1 MPSDLS
7 NTSPLPPKLSFPLSF
22 SVPHEKFI
30 TVHSSLNSSIFSPEK
45 HMSQGSEEVAIRFIQ
60 ITCVLW
66 DTWNCNVQRA
76 CHPAVLTVNAE
87 SLPKQNEMP
96 QSQVIMRVH
105 PLNKLPMSPCFLSHT
120 VPSWSSDW
128 RCSSKTEPWKEMNDG
143 KLAGLHYDRGCCR
156 EPKRSQKGSSGS
168 RNTIYPWGK
177 ECLSQKLNGGY

>member
-1 MPSDLS
+1 
-7 NTSPLPPKLSFPLSF
+7 
-22 SVPHEKFI
+22 
-30 TVHSSLNSSIFSPEK
+30 
-45 HMSQGSEEVAIRFIQ
+45 MSQGSEEVAIRFIQ

-156 EPKRSQKGSSGS
+156 EPKRSQKGSKWFQEHNISLGKGMLE
-168 RNTIYPWGK
+168 PEAEWGL
-177 ECLSQKLNGGY
+177 LSFHYGKKGQRRICIRVNKRPGIQETPKL